1 MILNVGIRV
10 FDTVK
15 VPEIRHPT
23 SDLIIFSP
31 HPLCLEKG
39 VYEID
44 LQVQIRLPPNYYLEV
59 DGFYEDIRR
68 GNTIVASTYLSNGNL
83 GVLLRVDEKFVVPK
97 HYKLGVCRFIKSEPF
112 LLFPF

>member
-1 MILNVGIRV
+1 MALPIYSPSFDSYTHFIKKSVRIYSKTFFIKRMILNVGIRV

-44 LQVQIRLPPNYYLEV
+44 LRVQVRLPPNYYLEM

-68 GNTIVASTYLSNGNL
+68 G
-83 GVLLRVDEKFVVPK
+83 
-97 HYKLGVCRFIKSEPF
+97 
-112 LLFPF
+112 